1 MFPAARQNPIAPR
14 ESQMQDKKARFN
26 PFLLFINFYQAINP
40 KYEDY
45 RRKYPAKNRAG
56 NPVFRERRSAREY
69 TDYDDKPE

>member
-1 MFPAARQNPIAPR
+1 LRRAKVKCKI
-14 ESQMQDKKARFN
+14 KKQGLILF
-26 PFLLFINFYQAINP
+26 FFFINFYQAINP
-40 KYEDY
+40 KYEDC